1 MPPTLTANEGRV
13 APEPL
18 RWTTMSAESVQPV
31 TTSMMDSTS
40 SQGALD
46 ATYQPPKVVVVE
58 VAQSKLARTLGPV
71 VIASAVMAPLL
82 LLPYWAT
89 RAKLRQTMA
98 KLARLESVPSTL
110 TRLET
115 QLIPGLR
122 ELRTTSADTSSALA
136 ETVRKLESENAA
148 LRKDLLALARELDKI
163 SVRVDTESEL
173 SKIRAAQPPQREVKL
188 VSVQEDPRV
197 PSQLLSEV
205 GSSLGTIASFI
216 EEVDIRNGQ
225 PRRVD
230 SRGIQR
236 MRAVALKLEQLNALP
251 TSPTPPRIPLSI

>member
-1 MPPTLTANEGRV
+1 
-13 APEPL
+13 
-18 RWTTMSAESVQPV
+18 MSAESEPV
-31 TTSMMDSTS
+31 HPAAPSRMDSAPAQS
-40 SQGALD
+40 AADGA
-46 ATYQPPKVVVVE
+46 YQPSQVVVVE
-58 VAQSKLARTLGPV
+58 VAQTKLARTLGPV
-71 VIASAVMAPLL
+71 VIASAIMAPLL

-98 KLARLESVPSTL
+98 QLHRLESVPSTL

-115 QLIPGLR
+115 QLVPGLR
-122 ELRTTSADTSSALA
+122 EIRTTSADASSVLGEAIK
-136 ETVRKLESENAA
+136 KLEVENAA
-148 LRKDLLALARELDKI
+148 LRKDLLALGRELDKL
-163 SVRVDTESEL
+163 SVRVSTESEL

-216 EEVDIRNGQ
+216 EEVDIKNGQ

-236 MRAVALKLEQLNALP
+236 MRAVALKLEQLNSLP
-251 TSPTPPRIPLSI
+251 KPPPPPKNPLSI